1 MAVRRHFFKIFLLKT
16 WNISNSG
23 SIVCPLQLIELFE
36 FTNPVILVSSHLPSE
51 EHTQEK
57 ISEDC
62 KKEGFDI
69 SISPLALHSSFPSI
83 YLVSCLMIHC
93 FPRLFSNKTFTFH
106 KTGAVV
112 KVRTKI
118 YI

>member
-1 MAVRRHFFKIFLLKT
+1 MIFLLKT

-23 SIVCPLQLIELFE
+23 SVVCPLQLIEPFE
-36 FTNPVILVSSHLPSE
+36 FTNPVISVSSHLPSE

-62 KKEGFDI
+62 EKEGFDI

-83 YLVSCLMIHC
+83 SLVSCLMIHC

-106 KTGAVV
+106 KPGAVV
-112 KVRTKI
+112 KVKTKI

>member
-1 MAVRRHFFKIFLLKT
+1 MAVSRQTKA

-23 SIVCPLQLIELFE
+23 NIVCPLKLIEPFD
-36 FTNPVILVSSHLPSE
+36 FTNPVILISSHLPSE
-51 EHTQEK
+51 EHTQKK

-62 KKEGFDI
+62 EKEGFDI
-69 SISPLALHSSFPSI
+69 SISPLALLSSFLSI
-83 YLVSCLMIHC
+83 SLVSCLKIHL

-106 KTGAVV
+106 ETGAVV
-112 KVRTKI
+112 KVKTKI